1 MKALLVILSA
11 LLLSAST
18 FAGNVDSELEERLNT
33 IKNEIYHQE
42 QESSALDIVILKKQK
57 SLNNLLLKRQILVE
71 ETALQ
76 HVISKL
82 EDRLDYKD
90 SSSQEEKEV
99 LETLNI
105 LLELSTDERQ
115 EVIDRFYED
124 HKDNRE

>member
-1 MKALLVILSA
+1 MKTLLVILSA

-76 HVISKL
+76 HVIGKL

>member
-1 MKALLVILSA
+1 MKTLLVILSA